1 MITVRIYRNKADE
14 ITSFVMTGHADY
26 APHGQDLVCAA
37 ASAVSIGTINAIEKL
52 CHITPDVSMRD
63 EGGYLALNVSRDGLE
78 PDTYSNIQLLLEGM
92 IVSLESIQEGYGEY
106 ITILKKEGGA
116 TND

>member
-1 MITVRIYRNKADE
+1 
-14 ITSFVMTGHADY
+14 MTGHADY

-52 CHITPDVSMRD
+52 CRFTPDIVMSED
-63 EGGYLALNVSRDGLE
+63 GGYLELKVLPDGLE
-78 PDTYSNIQLLLEGM
+78 PDTYSSIQLLLEGM

-106 ITILKKEGGA
+106 ITILNKKGGG